1 MLIKNSSMEKWNP
14 STGIHLNKLF
24 EMITAVIFDMN
35 GVITDDEDLHESA
48 TKEVFR
54 DIGVSITSENY
65 KAFCMG
71 RTDLAAFKDLFDA
84 FTIENESVENL
95 IAKKSFKYQKLIQG
109 NLKVYPGIIPLIK
122 ELYKDYTLA
131 LTSSSTFDEVQLV
144 MDQLRLKKYFK
155 VIVTSKDVKHGKP
168 NPEPY
173 LLTAKKL
180 NVKSENCLVIEDSKN
195 GIQSAKKAGMV
206 CVAIP
211 NTEDSSKLIEA
222 DQIIENYEILTN
234 RFIQKF

>member
-1 MLIKNSSMEKWNP
+1 
-14 STGIHLNKLF
+14 
-24 EMITAVIFDMN
+24 MITTIIFDMN

-54 DIGVSITSENY
+54 DIGVDLTSENY
-65 KAFCMG
+65 REFCMG
-71 RTDLAAFKDLFDA
+71 RTDLAAFKDLFDE
-84 FTIENESVENL
+84 FTIKNESVENL
-95 IAKKSFKYQKLIQG
+95 IVKKSYKYQKLIQG

-131 LTSSSTFDEVQLV
+131 LTSSSTFEEVQLV
-144 MDQLRLKKYFK
+144 IDQLKLKKYFK

-180 NVKSENCLVIEDSKN
+180 NIKSENCLVIEDSKN
-195 GIQSAKKAGMV
+195 GIQSAKKAGMI
-206 CVAIP
+206 CIAIP
-211 NTEDSSKLIEA
+211 NTEDRSKLFEA
-222 DQIIENYEILTN
+222 DQIIESYDRLTN
-234 RFIQKF
+234 KFIQQF

>member
-1 MLIKNSSMEKWNP
+1 
-14 STGIHLNKLF
+14 
-24 EMITAVIFDMN
+24 MITTVIFDMN
-35 GVITDDEDLHESA
+35 GVITDDEDLHELA

-54 DIGVSITSENY
+54 DIGVGLTSENY
-65 KAFCMG
+65 KTFCLG
-71 RTDLAAFKDLFDA
+71 RTDLAAFKDLFDKFA
-84 FTIENESVENL
+84 IEKESIGDL

-109 NLKVYPGIIPLIK
+109 NLKVYPGVIQLIK
-122 ELYKDYTLA
+122 DLYKNYTLA

-168 NPEPY
+168 HPEPY

-195 GIQSAKKAGMV
+195 GIQSAKKAGMI

-211 NTEDSSKLIEA
+211 NTEDRSKLIEA
-222 DQIIENYEILTN
+222 DQIIENYTEIVNKL
-234 RFIQKF
+234 IQQF

>member
-1 MLIKNSSMEKWNP
+1 MI
-14 STGIHLNKLF
+14 STI
-24 EMITAVIFDMN
+24 IFDMN

-54 DIGVSITSENY
+54 DIGVDLTSENY
-65 KAFCMG
+65 REFCMG
-71 RTDLAAFKDLFDA
+71 RTDPTAFKDLFDE
-84 FTIENESVENL
+84 FTIKNESVENL
-95 IAKKSFKYQKLIQG
+95 IVKKSYKYQKLIQG

-131 LTSSSTFDEVQLV
+131 LTSSSTFEEVQLV
-144 MDQLRLKKYFK
+144 LDQLKLKKHFK
-155 VIVTSKDVKHGKP
+155 VIVTSNDVKHGKP

-180 NVKSENCLVIEDSKN
+180 NIKSENCLVIEDSQN

-206 CVAIP
+206 CIAIP
-211 NTEDSSKLIEA
+211 NTEDRSKLLEA
-222 DQIIENYEILTN
+222 DQIIESYDSLTN
-234 RFIQKF
+234 KFIQQF